1 MIEVKNISKSFQKF
15 KVLDDVSLTIPEQC
29 IYGLVGANGAGKS
42 TLFRVLTGVY
52 KPDNGKVT
60 IDGDEVYVS
69 AKVKEKIHFVPDE
82 LYFLPGASLNR
93 MAKFYEGIYT
103 SFSRERYDRLVELF
117 GLDAKKNIQ
126 SFSKGMKR
134 QAAILL
140 ALACRP
146 QYLLLDE
153 TFDGLDPVVRN
164 LVKSAICQYVEEEKM
179 TVVLSSHSLRELE
192 GLCDQLSLIYD
203 GKIAFSSEVGDIH
216 SLFFKVQVA
225 FTEEY
230 DESIFNNINVL
241 KFSKQGMVS
250 KLIVKGDREETIEFL
265 KEKNPVVLDVV
276 PMSLE
281 EVFTYELGAKGYVFD
296 MDLLSEVTN
305 YEG

>member
-1 MIEVKNISKSFQKF
+1 MIEVKNVSKSFDKF
-15 KVLDDVSLTIPEQC
+15 VALEDVNLTIPKQS

-42 TLFRVLTGVY
+42 TLFRILTGVY
-52 KPDNGKVT
+52 KSDKGSVT
-60 IDGDEVYVS
+60 IEGEEIYNS
-69 AKVKEKIHFVPDE
+69 ANVKEKIHFVPDE

-103 SFSRERYDRLVELF
+103 SFSRERYEKLVELF
-117 GLDAKKNIQ
+117 GLDAKKNIH

-146 QYLLLDE
+146 EYLFLDE

-164 LVKSAICQYVEEEKM
+164 LVKSAICQYVEEEEM

-192 GLCDQLSLIYD
+192 GVCDRLSLIYE
-203 GKIAFSSEVGDIH
+203 GKLAFSSEVGDIS

-225 FTEEY
+225 FAEEY
-230 DESIFNNINVL
+230 DENAFNGINVL
-241 KFSKQGMVS
+241 KMDKQGMVS
-250 KLIVKGDREETIEFL
+250 NLIVNGDRIETIEFL
-265 KEKNPVVLDVV
+265 KAKNPIVLDVV

-281 EVFTYELGAKGYVFD
+281 EVFTYELGSLGYTFD
-296 MDLLSEVTN
+296 MDLLAEESN
-305 YEG
+305 

>member
-1 MIEVKNISKSFQKF
+1 MIEVMNIQKSFQKF
-15 KVLDDVSLTIPEQC
+15 VALDDVSLSVPNQC

-52 KPDNGKVT
+52 KPDNGVVS
-60 IDGDEVYVS
+60 IDGEEIYDS
-69 AKVKEKIHFVPDE
+69 AKGKEKIHFVPDE
-82 LYFLPGASLNR
+82 LYFLPGASLKK
-93 MAKFYEGIYT
+93 MAKFYEGIYPA
-103 SFSRERYDRLVELF
+103 FSRDRYNRLVELF
-117 GLDAKKNIQ
+117 GLDEKKNIQ

-146 QYLLLDE
+146 QYLFLDE

-203 GKIAFSSEVGDIH
+203 GKIAFSSEVGDIQ

-230 DESIFNNINVL
+230 DESIFKGINVL
-241 KFSKQGMVS
+241 KYSKQGMVS
-250 KLIVKGDREETIEFL
+250 NLIVKGEREETIEIL
-265 KEKNPVVLDVV
+265 RAKNPVVLDVV

-281 EVFTYELGAKGYVFD
+281 EVFTYELGSKGYAFD
-296 MDLLSEVTN
+296 MDLLSEET
-305 YEG
+305 E

>member
-1 MIEVKNISKSFQKF
+1 MIEVKNVSKSFDKF
-15 KVLDDVSLTIPEQC
+15 VALEDVNLTIPKQS

-42 TLFRVLTGVY
+42 TLFRILTGVY
-52 KPDNGKVT
+52 KSDKGTVT
-60 IDGDEVYVS
+60 IEGEKIYNS

-93 MAKFYEGIYT
+93 MAKFYEGIYA
-103 SFSRERYDRLVELF
+103 SFSRERYEKLVELF
-117 GLDAKKNIQ
+117 GLDAKKNIH

-146 QYLLLDE
+146 EYLFLDE

-164 LVKSAICQYVEEEKM
+164 LVKSAICQYVEEEEM

-192 GLCDQLSLIYD
+192 GVCDRLSLIYE
-203 GKIAFSSEVGDIH
+203 GKLAFSSEVGDIS

-225 FTEEY
+225 FAEEY
-230 DESIFNNINVL
+230 DENTFNGINVL
-241 KFSKQGMVS
+241 KMDKQGMVS
-250 KLIVKGDREETIEFL
+250 NLIVNGDRIETIEFL
-265 KEKNPVVLDVV
+265 KAKNPIVLDVV

-281 EVFTYELGAKGYVFD
+281 EVFTYELGSLGYTFD
-296 MDLLSEVTN
+296 MDLLAEEIN
-305 YEG
+305 